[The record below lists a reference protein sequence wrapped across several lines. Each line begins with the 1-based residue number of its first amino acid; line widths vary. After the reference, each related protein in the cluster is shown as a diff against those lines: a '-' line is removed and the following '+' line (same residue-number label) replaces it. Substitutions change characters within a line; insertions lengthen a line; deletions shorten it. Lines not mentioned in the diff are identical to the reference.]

1 MKTAAIIAIILTL
14 IGLSFTWLLDNDAC
28 NAAAR
33 IDAACKKIET
43 NLGNGDVAGATR
55 CLHGLEITMKGL
67 RLDQEVQR
75 LGILI
80 ALPSFI
86 GALILLIFAIRK
98 RPSQPLQPTPESGKP
113 PANVVDSPA
122 PSVAE
127 R

>member
-14 IGLSFTWLLDNDAC
+14 IGLGVMWLLGNDAC

-33 IDAACKKIET
+33 IDATCRKIET
-43 NLGNGDVAGATR
+43 YLEKGDVAGATH

-75 LGILI
+75 VVILI
-80 ALPSFI
+80 TLPFSI
-86 GALILLIFAIRK
+86 GALVLMIFAMMRRSNQAMQANGAAAP
-98 RPSQPLQPTPESGKP
+98 RP
-113 PANVVDSPA
+113 D
-122 PSVAE
+122 